1 MERGNLAT
9 FLSFGG
15 KSRTVFLPGLQEEQ
29 EGSVKTYFA
38 RHLYPPALGK
48 VQRSPRNSRQIEQPG
63 SGAAMQGQLRLS
75 GKSTAGS
82 QALCLRAKLLLS
94 LPWTHG

>member
-1 MERGNLAT
+1 MAT
-9 FLSFGG
+9 FLSFGA
-15 KSRTVFLPGLQEEQ
+15 KNRTVFCPGLQEEQ

-82 QALCLRAKLLLS
+82 QALCLRAKRLLS